1 MVSSN
6 LRKKRRRQE
15 LVGASGDR
23 AHVGKKKRI
32 KKGER
37 KEKKGETNV
46 KQVTKRFDRV
56 TLRKVAKLYFTYKI
70 YHGVENRARGTVKKE
85 R

>member
-1 MVSSN
+1 KE
-6 LRKKRRRQE
+6 KKRR
-15 LVGASGDR
+15 
-23 AHVGKKKRI
+23 
-32 KKGER
+32 KKGEK
-37 KEKKGETNV
+37 KEKKEEKNV